1 MVQNC
6 WDVDPT
12 QTQYCEFFSQ
22 DLSGVST
29 DTSSAY
35 AAPGPHCQPS
45 GSSCCLLEVRPLCV
59 AWLFESLAA
68 GLYTQTSGLAS
79 YSGTMDGNVSP

>member
-22 DLSGVST
+22 DLAGTGVST
-29 DTSSAY
+29 YNEKNYTV
-35 AAPGPHCQPS
+35 PGSRCQPP
-45 GSSCCLLEVRPLCV
+45 GSSCCLLMVRSRPERMLM
-59 AWLFESLAA
+59 SP
-68 GLYTQTSGLAS
+68 S
-79 YSGTMDGNVSP
+79 TMNLPI